1 MLMCPESMKTVIWVT
16 RLPSVEPS
24 LPFWPKFHL
33 ILVWV
38 SCSCELPPGSVSKFS
53 LLGFCTVIRKADPS
67 VVSPSTPKCTLLKQ
81 VSMTTQESGF
91 TLGFLL

>member
-1 MLMCPESMKTVIWVT
+1 MLTYPESMKTVILMT
-16 RLPSVEPS
+16 RLPSAEPS
-24 LPFWPKFHL
+24 SPFWPKFHL

-38 SCSCELPPGSVSKFS
+38 SCSCKLPPSSVSKFS
-53 LLGFCTVIRKADPS
+53 LLGSCTVTRKADPS